1 MKDTGRADVRLC
13 LYVDPSTG
21 TDVSSALALFQ
32 GSVDSLMRD
41 GYTILAASPVAVCP
55 TAPLYLRTGSVHPK
69 NSGTGTVAAAGRVTA
84 PSPSLLWLVVTTT
97 ARIDAIF
104 GGLTTRR
111 GSEEFACSG
120 DNCAEVTGS
129 IYVAP
134 TDVATA
140 ARRERVLF
148 EGLGLSGR
156 PGG

>member
-1 MKDTGRADVRLC
+1 MDA
-13 LYVDPSTG
+13 PST
-21 TDVSSALALFQ
+21 LAIFQ
-32 GSVDSLMRD
+32 GTVDSLVRD

-69 NSGTGTVAAAGRVTA
+69 NSGNGTVAAAVRVTA
-84 PSPSLLWLVVTTT
+84 PSPYLLWIAVTTT
-97 ARIDAIF
+97 AHIDAIF

-111 GSEEFACSG
+111 GSEESACSG

-134 TDVATA
+134 TDIATA
-140 ARRERVLF
+140 AQRERVLF
-148 EGLGLSGR
+148 DGLGLSGR